1 MTGRLVMACTTV
13 AMVFAANF
21 MTARAQTAEAQ
32 EPAKTKPL
40 QDAASS
46 ISAKPA
52 RPKSSVQ
59 TSTGAAH
66 DDQYEN
72 SFRRAP
78 KHFLMD
84 QKTMWSSPAKIRI
97 PQATWL
103 VPLGGF
109 AAGLLATDTD
119 SSRHLNNAPN
129 TLHHYQR
136 FSNYGIG
143 AMAGVGGGLYL
154 LGLATHNRHQRE
166 TGFLSGEAAVDSL
179 VAVEALKYVTQR
191 ERPLVDNANGS
202 FWSGGDSFPSE
213 HAAAAWSIAGVI
225 AHEYPGPLPK
235 LAAYGAASAISAARV
250 TGKKHFPSDVLVGSA
265 IGWLVGQYVYRT
277 HHSPDLA
284 GGEWGMPGIR
294 PEEPH
299 HWEPSSMGSPYVPLD
314 SWIYPAITRLAAL
327 GYIKSDF
334 EGMRPWTRMECAR
347 LVQEA
352 ADHFSETPSETKGVG
367 NLYESLAR
375 EFSKEINLLGGGDNR
390 AAELESVYAR
400 VTGISGQPLTDGFHF
415 GQTIN
420 NDYGRPYQEG
430 FNDVTGFSGW
440 ATDGPFVG
448 YLRGEFQHAPSG
460 PALPLSARQFISGA
474 DGPTLPLPPA
484 AGTPTLNQF
493 HLLDGYVG
501 MQFDN
506 WLLSYGKQSLWW
518 GPSEGGPMMLSNN
531 ADPVNMIQLNRV
543 SPFRLPS
550 VLGWLGPMRLDF
562 FLGQLTSHDFIN
574 IENQSLMGQWGLP
587 LSRQP
592 FIHGEKLSFKPT
604 PNLEFSVSETTVFAG
619 GPIPLNGHNFLRSYV
634 GFIVPHNAGEV
645 DITDARSGVDF
656 TYHVPGLRN
665 WLTFYGDGFSEDEFS
680 PLGYPRK
687 SAFQGGIYLP
697 RIPALPKFD
706 LRIEGGSTS
715 PVDFPGCAGCFY
727 QNGLFVNS
735 YTNRGNLMG
744 AWVGR
749 ASQAEQAWSTYWLTS
764 RNTIQFD
771 YRHRKIDSQF
781 MPNGGTVNDGGVK
794 ADIWLN
800 RTMELSGSLQFEK
813 WNVPVLAATP
823 QSNWT
828 TSLQIGFW
836 PKWPRK

>member
-1 MTGRLVMACTTV
+1 MAVLLTISSN
-13 AMVFAANF
+13 ALP
-21 MTARAQTAEAQ
+21 AQAQ
-32 EPAKTKPL
+32 EVVRPSVPQKNSGSSTDL
-40 QDAASS
+40 VAAPGLTDGESS
-46 ISAKPA
+46 S
-52 RPKSSVQ
+52 RSSSSVD
-59 TSTGAAH
+59 TH
-66 DDQYEN
+66 DN
-72 SFRRAP
+72 SFRLAP
-78 KHFLMD
+78 KHFLFD
-84 QKTMWSSPAKIRI
+84 QKGMWTSPAKIRI
-97 PQATWL
+97 PDATWL

-109 AAGLLATDTD
+109 AAGLLVTDSD
-119 SSRHLNNAPN
+119 SSRHLNNAPS
-129 TLHHYQR
+129 TLHHYQQV
-136 FSNYGIG
+136 SNYGVG

-154 LGLATHNRHQRE
+154 LGLATHNEHQRE

-179 VAVEALKYVTQR
+179 VAVEALKYMTRR

-277 HHSPDLA
+277 HHSPELV

-299 HWEPSSMGSPYVPLD
+299 HWEPNSMGSPYVPLD

-347 LVQEA
+347 LIQEA
-352 ADHFSETPSETKGVG
+352 ADHFSETPSETKGAG
-367 NLYESLAR
+367 SLYESLAR

-390 AAELESVYAR
+390 AAQLESVYAR

-440 ATDGPFVG
+440 ASDGPFVG

-460 PALPLSARQFISGA
+460 PALPLTARQFISGA

-484 AGTPTLNQF
+484 TGAPRLNQF
-493 HLLDGYVG
+493 ELLDGYVG
-501 MQFDN
+501 MNFDN
-506 WLLSYGKQSLWW
+506 WQLSYGKQSLWW
-518 GPSEGGPMMLSNN
+518 GPGEGGPMMFSNN

-543 SPFRLPS
+543 SPFRLSS

-562 FLGQLTSHDFIN
+562 FLGQVAGHDFIN
-574 IENQSLMGQWGLP
+574 VENQSLMGQWGIP

-604 PNLEFSVSETTVFAG
+604 SNFEFSVSETTLFAG
-619 GPIPLNGHNFLRSYV
+619 GPIPLNGHNFLKSYL
-634 GFIVPHNAGEV
+634 GFIVAHNVGEV
-645 DITDARSGVDF
+645 DITDPRSSVDF
-656 TYHVPGLRN
+656 TYRIPWLRN
-665 WLTFYGDGFSEDEFS
+665 RLSLFGDAFTEDEYS
-680 PLGYPRK
+680 PLAYPRK

-697 RIPALPKFD
+697 RVPGVPKLD
-706 LRIEGGSTS
+706 LHIEGGSTS
-715 PVDFPGCAGCFY
+715 PTDFQGCAGCFY

-744 AWVGR
+744 TWIGR
-749 ASQAEQAWSTYWLTS
+749 ASQGEQAWSTYWITS
-764 RNTIQFD
+764 RDTIQFN
-771 YRHRKIDSQF
+771 YRHREIDSKF
-781 MPNGGTVNDGGVK
+781 IPNGGTVNDGGVK
-794 ADIWLN
+794 TDIWLN
-800 RTMELSGSLQFEK
+800 TTTELSGSVQFEK
-813 WNVPVLAATP
+813 WNIPVLAATS

-828 TSLQIGFW
+828 TSIGIRFW
-836 PKWPRK
+836 PREAKRPHE